1 MAKDW
6 KKEVLKLHTA
16 CLGITRQLAK
26 SGNSFSI
33 KVEVGR
39 VFSFC
44 MEAGKGETAQSHP
57 AKEARTK
64 KRKSQSKIARDRQR
78 IADFLKKKF
87 VDRSSRPVNLEAR
100 KPEKIVSDITVQEET
115 QEVRKARDVQDVQE
129 GGGSE
134 GINNSNSTNKRGA
147 TSPILSGLPCS
158 LTELKKKN
166 KELLDLF
173 DRVGKMIQETEMETK
188 NVANYDSPN

>member
-1 MAKDW
+1 MA
-6 KKEVLKLHTA
+6 
-16 CLGITRQLAK
+16 
-26 SGNSFSI
+26 GN
-33 KVEVGR
+33 
-39 VFSFC
+39 
-44 MEAGKGETAQSHP
+44 
-57 AKEARTK
+57 
-64 KRKSQSKIARDRQR
+64 RQR

-100 KPEKIVSDITVQEET
+100 KPEKIVSDIAVQEET

-173 DRVGKMIQETEMETK
+173 DWLAK
-188 NVANYDSPN
+188 